1 MPRTWTHLLAVAAG
15 RPVDP
20 DLATPAD
27 WQEYTLARTG
37 VPAPGQMT
45 DGSAAAFTPFESG
58 YDPADPIDRTI
69 MATRSAVFP
78 VHGLFPGL

>member
-1 MPRTWTHLLAVAAG
+1 
-15 RPVDP
+15 
-20 DLATPAD
+20 
-27 WQEYTLARTG
+27 
-37 VPAPGQMT
+37 VPAPTQMT

-58 YDPADPIDRTI
+58 YDPADAIDRTI